1 MNVEKYFNKLNKLN
15 ELIISDKMEIDY
27 LEQLS
32 KFSND
37 NEIKLKIEQTENLIY
52 DEMEEY
58 IRLLRNVRNIINK
71 IENVD
76 EKLILKYRYI
86 LHYPLRQI
94 SDKMKISSGQIW
106 RIQTSALKHAN
117 EILKDS
123 DVDA

>member
-1 MNVEKYFNKLNKLN
+1 MNAEKYFSKLNKLN
-15 ELIISDKMEIDY
+15 ELIISDKLEIDY

-37 NEIKLKIEQTENLIY
+37 NEIKLKIEQTEDLIC

-58 IRLLRNVRNIINK
+58 IKLLKNVRNIINK
-71 IENVD
+71 IEDVD
-76 EKLILKYRYI
+76 EKLVLKYRYI

-94 SDKMKISSGQIW
+94 SDKMKFSSRQIG
-106 RIQTSALKHAN
+106 RIYTSALKHAN

-123 DVDA
+123 DVNA